1 MRLRITCAGVHPKVE
16 YWTGLTIF
24 LNKQLCTTLMF
35 RIYGTSIRRRYEGI
49 PPITDNVLFFFP
61 DTDNTTLEANW
72 ECQKARIYMEDND
85 IFLANEAVGKA
96 LQSLKSIGCCINV
109 TKQQLAEDFFS
120 TGGDIRKEL
129 ALANPFC
136 ATPGCSRRPFKMC
149 EWDEVSKICDQHV
162 YTAVWDKEQK
172 ALSYGKRHQMN
183 IGVPSRR
190 DNFWA
195 SFLLGLH
202 PRLGGD
208 EGCYIGE
215 LLLPKNPTM
224 QGNETSIL
232 ERILNMAWTVTV
244 PDEYPSIPQA
254 VASVHD
260 QTTIYVRRG
269 LHQWREPIEVRRR
282 IDVVG
287 EDGCV
292 VMGTWTLDDCSG
304 GGVFENVTCVSYGS
318 GRCVEARGGK
328 WTFDRCLLRGGGDG
342 VTVMSAVNDAQI
354 IMKES
359 VVCGMPSGLGGDT
372 AHPWVGLHL
381 GGNASAEIVGGWVRD
396 AAGYGVDVCDS
407 AEAVVRGMKLSDN
420 SRAALRM
427 EKASTVELLDNDF
440 VDNGACIECQGHVLP
455 HQVGRF
461 DPLRL
466 EMFLGGSKEQDCL
479 KMVGNTIRGALF
491 ATSHR
496 PTFLLGNC
504 GDRYALD
511 KGDILVENSFLPGS
525 VCPPLRRKTG
535 TGNEMY
541 VTQLPDNSSLK
552 CNDGSDF
559 IEPYVR
565 QRWEVA
571 HVLTA
576 PLNGWSKRAKAL
588 VFDIEELTEANTAE
602 ARERGYSAD
611 EWGVFTGSRAPTSLT
626 QGYYSRTSR
635 MQTGMTEQMES
646 GFGGGSEWGDDGA
659 APGSHEKDFWSYEE
673 DEPPRSGPPSRSGLA
688 LRSAAA
694 TPGGPA
700 PGVSLSDLN
709 HPPQPETPTIMRAS
723 GSFKAKRRPPGL
735 EPQDPESQ
743 GQKQIRFQIETE
755 SNTPSSVGFWDA
767 SAFSREAGA
776 DVLSTMTPVAGATPS
791 HSILRTPSGAIKGG
805 STTTLR
811 RVSSDEAGSIAGT
824 RGHPQ
829 RRASF
834 TEDVNGQDKV
844 QSDEG
849 EWSGSGR
856 RRAGAAASG
865 SMNAVLLSPLREESV
880 DLRMSRDAS
889 MVDGDAQPPMT
900 LSVLMSPEAKS

>member
-1 MRLRITCAGVHPKVE
+1 MHPKVE

-24 LNKQLCTTLMF
+24 LNKQLCTTLLF
-35 RIYGTSIRRRYEGI
+35 RIYGTNIRRRYEGK

-96 LQSLKSIGCCINV
+96 LQSLKHIGCCMDV

-172 ALSYGKRHQMN
+172 VLSYGKRHQMN

-208 EGCYIGE
+208 EGCHIGG
-215 LLLPKNPTM
+215 LLLPKNPTV

-232 ERILNMAWTVTV
+232 ERILSMAWTVTV
-244 PDEYPSIPQA
+244 PDEYPTIPQA

-304 GGVFENVTCVSYGS
+304 GGLFENVTCVSYGS

-342 VTVMSAVNDAQI
+342 VTVMSAVNEAQI
-354 IMKES
+354 IMKDS
-359 VVCGMPSGLGGDT
+359 VVCGMPHGLGSDI

-381 GGNASAEIVGGWVRD
+381 GGNASAEIQGGCVRD
-396 AAGYGVDVCDS
+396 AAGYGVEVCDS
-407 AEAVVRGMKLSDN
+407 AEAVVRGIKLSDN
-420 SRAALRM
+420 SKAALRM
-427 EKASTVELLDNDF
+427 EKASTVELLDNNF

-466 EMFLGGSKEQDCL
+466 EMFLGGSKEEDCL

-504 GDRYALD
+504 GDRHALD

-588 VFDIEELTEANTAE
+588 VFDIEELTEANTVE

-626 QGYYSRTSR
+626 QGYYSTTRR
-635 MQTGMTEQMES
+635 EQTGITELES
-646 GFGGGSEWGDDGA
+646 GFGEGSEWDDG
-659 APGSHEKDFWSYEE
+659 GVTRDSHEQDFWSFEE
-673 DEPPRSGPPSRSGLA
+673 DELSRSDPPSRSGLA
-688 LRSAAA
+688 SRSSRSVAAM
-694 TPGGPA
+694 PGGPA
-700 PGVSLSDLN
+700 PAVSISDLN
-709 HPPQPETPTIMRAS
+709 QFSHPETPTIMRAS
-723 GSFKAKRRPPGL
+723 GSFRAKRRPPGL
-735 EPQDPESQ
+735 DPQDPESQ

-755 SNTPSSVGFWDA
+755 SNTPSSLAFWDG
-767 SAFSREAGA
+767 SALSREPGA
-776 DVLSTMTPVAGATPS
+776 EVLSTITPVAGATPS
-791 HSILRTPSGAIKGG
+791 HSILRTPSGAMRGG
-805 STTTLR
+805 LLTTLR
-811 RVSSDEAGSIAGT
+811 RVGSDESSSSAGT
-824 RGHPQ
+824 GIKVQPQ

-834 TEDVNGQDKV
+834 TEVVNEKEKTR
-844 QSDEG
+844 SNEG

-856 RRAGAAASG
+856 RRATASG
-865 SMNAVLLSPLREESV
+865 SINAMLSPLREESV
-880 DLRMSRDAS
+880 DLRMSRDTS
-889 MVDGDAQPPMT
+889 RVDGDAQPPMT
-900 LSVLMSPEAKS
+900 LSALMSPEAQK